1 MGFLTAEELK
11 KIGFADLGSNVF
23 ISNKVSIYNPGK
35 IRIGS
40 NVRIDD
46 FCILSAGEGGID
58 IGNYVHISCYACLI
72 GKANIKLHDYVA
84 VSIKASIFSNTN
96 DFSGDFLPTYKE
108 IEIPSMAEN
117 LVKTISEPVVLE
129 THTGLGAHSIVM
141 PGVTVKIGTAI
152 GAMSVV
158 YEDLN
163 SWGIYVGNPARF
175 VKKRSDKAYKI
186 LSGKS
191 SSKDI

>member
-1 MGFLTAEELK
+1 MGFLTEDELN
-11 KIGFADLGSNVF
+11 KIGFAKLGTNVF

-72 GKANIKLHDYVA
+72 GKANIRLHDYVA
-84 VSIKASIFSNTN
+84 ISVKASILSNTN
-96 DFSGDFLPTYKE
+96 DYSGDFLPTYKE
-108 IEIPSMAEN
+108 IEVPKSAEN

-129 THTGLGAHSIVM
+129 THTGLGAHSVVM
-141 PGVTVKIGTAI
+141 PGVTVSIGTAI

-186 LSGKS
+186 LSGES
-191 SSKDI
+191 NS

>member
-108 IEIPSMAEN
+108 IEIP
-117 LVKTISEPVVLE
+117 
-129 THTGLGAHSIVM
+129 
-141 PGVTVKIGTAI
+141 
-152 GAMSVV
+152 
-158 YEDLN
+158 
-163 SWGIYVGNPARF
+163 
-175 VKKRSDKAYKI
+175 
-186 LSGKS
+186 
-191 SSKDI
+191 